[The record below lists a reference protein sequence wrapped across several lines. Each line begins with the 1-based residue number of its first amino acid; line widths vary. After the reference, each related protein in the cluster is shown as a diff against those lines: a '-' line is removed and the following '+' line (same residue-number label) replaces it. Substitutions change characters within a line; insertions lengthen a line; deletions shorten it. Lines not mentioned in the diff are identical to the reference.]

1 MRKKKNDLKNLLETF
16 FGSHF
21 ILLLPKLLERVRER
35 ERERERG
42 PLFVMAALKAVTHG
56 FVLSFMIS

>member
-1 MRKKKNDLKNLLETF
+1 MRKQKNDLKNLLETF
-16 FGSHF
+16 FRSHF
-21 ILLLPKLLERVRER
+21 ILLLPKLLERVRK
-35 ERERERG
+35 RERERG

>member
-1 MRKKKNDLKNLLETF
+1 MRKQKNDLKNLLETF

-21 ILLLPKLLERVRER
+21 ILLLPKLLER

>member
-1 MRKKKNDLKNLLETF
+1 MRKQKNDLKNLLETF

-21 ILLLPKLLERVRER
+21 ILLLPKLLG
-35 ERERERG
+35 RERERG

>member
-1 MRKKKNDLKNLLETF
+1 MGL
-16 FGSHF
+16 
-21 ILLLPKLLERVRER
+21 ILFCFYLNYWRER
-35 ERERERG
+35 ERERKRERERG